1 MGSPFP
7 LYTLS
12 MEVMEDR
19 GGCDVLEVAI
29 AALFQDITTSKDQ
42 RRRRRRREEEE
53 PLAASATILQPLFHP
68 KME

>member
-42 RRRRRRREEEE
+42 RRRREEEE

>member
-1 MGSPFP
+1 
-7 LYTLS
+7 
-12 MEVMEDR
+12 MEDR

-42 RRRRRRREEEE
+42 RREEEEEE